1 MILVIFG
8 RHFLQKPCR
17 YREKLWG
24 LLVTLYSVKV
34 KMNGGHARPLNDYA
48 SFAYQM
54 PKYVLILVFVLLF
67 QVNAH
72 GQQTTGISAFAI
84 FGKNF
89 PCKALVS
96 TFGDSQTIAVA
107 TLVGTFGNDFTCIN
121 SLVESN
127 RGKSFI
133 IEFHLSNG
141 SCRAFNRCGA
151 GELFGSLTSK
161 QFDRKLRNI
170 NRSTTSRIQTRLAP
184 IKSFIDQYKSENI
197 KILISA
203 ELETRCSKLAI
214 ENFFKV
220 IKDEIPAAFLV
231 FNPVGETNNFV
242 PIGTDFVELHGLRPK
257 FRGNTS
263 RICSN
268 DGNVINLQSARSYF
282 RQAHSCQMLLPWSKE
297 LQGIIGHNRRFVRP
311 RDRRFVFTST
321 LKKLFMLARS
331 INSVQS

>member
-1 MILVIFG
+1 MVLVMFG
-8 RHFLQKPCR
+8 RCFLQKPCR
-17 YREKLWG
+17 CRNKLWG

-72 GQQTTGISAFAI
+72 GQQTAGISAFAI

-96 TFGDSQTIAVA
+96 TLSDSETIAVA
-107 TLVGTFGNDFTCIN
+107 TLIGTFGNDFTCIN

-141 SCRAFNRCGA
+141 SCRAFNRCGT
-151 GELFGSLTSK
+151 GEFFGSLNKST
-161 QFDRKLRNI
+161 FERLLRKMSESTKARI
-170 NRSTTSRIQTRLAP
+170 RSRLAP
-184 IKSFIDQYKSENI
+184 IKSFIDQYPTERFT
-197 KILISA
+197 ILISP
-203 ELETRCSKLAI
+203 ELETRGSKLAI

-220 IKDEIPAAFLV
+220 IKDEIPSAFLV
-231 FNPVGETNNFV
+231 FNPVGTTNNFV

-257 FRGNTS
+257 FRGNS
-263 RICSN
+263 ARICSN
-268 DGNVINLQSARSYF
+268 DGNELNLQSARSYF
-282 RQAHSCQMLLPWSKE
+282 RQAHNCQVLLPWSKE
-297 LQGIIGHNRRFVRP
+297 LQGISGNSRRFIRPSNRRFI
-311 RDRRFVFTST
+311 FTST
-321 LKKLFMLARS
+321 LKKLFMLVRS